1 MTHSRSHKLCG
12 NRRAT
17 ATATAMVPM
26 VAILFATVMW
36 RHSAVAHAA
45 GAANGGVGPVERL
58 WQAAARCDT
67 DAVHAILASA
77 PWSAAAVMPDGRGTA
92 LHAVATSS
100 STGAC
105 LAVAAALMRSGADPL
120 IVDAAGHTAV
130 DAAKAADVL
139 DQRPDR
145 PPMGLFLASM
155 ASGERAD
162 IMRRHGPLEGD
173 AARPPL

>member
-1 MTHSRSHKLCG
+1 MAHSGSHKLCG
-12 NRRAT
+12 NWRAT
-17 ATATAMVPM
+17 TTTMATLSM
-26 VAILFATVMW
+26 VAILFATVLW

-45 GAANGGVGPVERL
+45 GAASDGVGPVQRL
-58 WQAAARCDT
+58 WEAAARCDT
-67 DAVHAILASA
+67 DAVHDILASA
-77 PWSAAAVMPDGRGTA
+77 PWSAEAVLPDGRGTA

-120 IVDAAGHTAV
+120 IVDAAGRTAA
-130 DAAKAADVL
+130 DAAKAADVF

-162 IMRRHGPLEGD
+162 IMRRHGPLDGD
-173 AARPPL
+173 AARPPR

>member
-1 MTHSRSHKLCG
+1 MAHSCSHKLCS
-12 NRRAT
+12 NRRGT
-17 ATATAMVPM
+17 ATAIVSM
-26 VAILFATVMW
+26 VAVLFATALW
-36 RHSAVAHAA
+36 PHAA
-45 GAANGGVGPVERL
+45 GAANEGIGPVERL
-58 WQAAARCDT
+58 WEAAARCDT
-67 DAVHAILASA
+67 DVVHDILASA
-77 PWSAAAVMPDGRGTA
+77 PWSAAAVLPDGRGTA

-120 IVDAAGHTAV
+120 IVDAAGRTAV

-145 PPMGLFLASM
+145 PPMGLFLASV
-155 ASGERAD
+155 ANGERAD

-173 AARPPL
+173 AARPPR